1 MTSPSGVA
9 KPKPLERTGGAF
21 ARSSF
26 VHDSWPG
33 SRSRTNKPFS
43 VVVGNAI
50 YKPDPDKNALSATK
64 ASMFDK
70 RPGSNETSFCVD
82 VDGKTVDVK
91 TKKKFPNDPKVDE
104 ICRDTIKKW
113 RFKPFIVGGKPVKTC
128 SVAEFN
134 FKFN

>member
-1 MTSPSGVA
+1 VPGGVLGGVLGGQLGGQLGGVA
-9 KPKPLERTGGAF
+9 TKREPTQASAPKPF
-21 ARSSF
+21 
-26 VHDSWPG
+26 
-33 SRSRTNKPFS
+33 N

-50 YKPDPDKNALSATK
+50 YKPDPDKNALAATK

-70 RPGSNETSFCVD
+70 RPGTNETSFCVD

-134 FKFN
+134 LKFT